1 MADFPLIWH
10 KAAMPRPIV
19 TYAVLFALLSSGS
32 DAALAQESGKLIA
45 AINRSEWTPP
55 LRFELDLATSRYDL
69 RLPEGKVWFFAF
81 PAPPP
86 RKGILP
92 DKFMNVIRELV
103 LEVVRTGFRDEK
115 CESTFLEAE
124 RTGAV
129 VINNGGPFSMTLS
142 LPERQLDAPAR
153 CPSSAAARLERL
165 LDSLFPAYA
174 NAKPYRKRKQAVR

>member
-1 MADFPLIWH
+1 
-10 KAAMPRPIV
+10 MPNPTV
-19 TYAVLFALLSSGS
+19 TCAVLLALFSSGS
-32 DAALAQESGKLIA
+32 DAAPAQGNGKLIA

-69 RLPEGKVWFFAF
+69 RLTEGKVWSFAS

-86 RKGILP
+86 RQGILS
-92 DKFMNVIRELV
+92 DKLMSVIRKLV
-103 LEVVRTGFRDEK
+103 LRIVRDGIYDEK

-124 RTGAV
+124 RTGAA
-129 VINNGGPFSMTLS
+129 VINNGGPFSITLS
-142 LPERQLDAPAR
+142 LPDAQLDAPAR

-174 NAKPYRKRKQAVR
+174 NAKP